1 MSLVN
6 NLIHRGI
13 PLKRSRSTLL
23 ALTVLGLGSGHAIA
37 DRSFSFVSEICGGAV
52 STEVHDQQTDTG
64 LVVCTQHGVQIPF
77 SPRLSARVMAGVEFA
92 PLSPSEETI
101 GGNGLVGELM
111 VGVDYRLP
119 IVAVPRLRFFVTP
132 MISAGYGSYSKIHVR
147 RFNYTWERF
156 DDVKRFEATAGVRTS
171 AEYRLSRSW
180 GLTGGGYCDWGL
192 NPAMNGCRLA
202 IGLRY

>member
-1 MSLVN
+1 MSLAN
-6 NLIHRGI
+6 NRIHRGI
-13 PLKRSRSTLL
+13 SMKRSRTIILVLTLI
-23 ALTVLGLGSGHAIA
+23 GLGSGHAIA
-37 DRSFSFVSEICGGAV
+37 DRSFSFISEICGGAV

-64 LVVCTQHGVQIPF
+64 LVVCTQHGVLVPL
-77 SPRLSARVMAGVEFA
+77 SSHVSARVMAGIEFA
-92 PLSPSEETI
+92 PLTPSENTI

-111 VGVDYRLP
+111 MGVDYRLP

-132 MISAGYGSYSKIHVR
+132 MIAAGYGNYSKIHVR

-156 DDVKRFEATAGVRTS
+156 DDIERFEATAGVRTS
-171 AEYRLSRSW
+171 AEYRVSRSW
-180 GLTGGGYCDWGL
+180 GLTGGGFCDWGL